1 MSPLLE
7 NTGFQIFDRIVLSP
21 LVESALI
28 LGVFWVVRLI
38 TSKLTGAA
46 TGTWFSFPMVV
57 AALAYLTHGG
67 GSGDA
72 GSGLVA
78 AFAFVCFSY
87 QLLWMRPRYGWGLTY
102 YGLCI
107 SHIFANVI
115 TLFFMD

>member
-7 NTGFQIFDRIVLSP
+7 NAGFQIFDRIVLSP

-28 LGVFWVVRLI
+28 LGVFWPVRLI
-38 TSKLTGAA
+38 TRKLTGKE
-46 TGTWFSFPMVV
+46 TGLWISFPIVV

-78 AFAFVCFSY
+78 ALAFAAFSH
-87 QLLWMRPRYGWGLTY
+87 QLLWMRPRFGWGLTY
-102 YGLCI
+102 YGLCV
-107 SHIFANVI
+107 SHISANLV
-115 TLFFMD
+115 TLLFTD